1 MEETQ
6 SSKTQYII
14 EEKDS
19 INVSKIFF
27 FKNFVVKLIYCAI
40 HAYSFD
46 RKCFLDTCIHVFK
59 KIANFCNEEK
69 YS

>member
-6 SSKTQYII
+6 SSKTRYII

-46 RKCFLDTCIHVFK
+46 RKCFLDIHVFK
-59 KIANFCNEEK
+59 KIENFWNEEK

>member
-6 SSKTQYII
+6 SSKTRYII

-27 FKNFVVKLIYCAI
+27 FRNFVVKLIYCAI

-46 RKCFLDTCIHVFK
+46 RKCFLDIHVFK
-59 KIANFCNEEK
+59 KIENFWNEEK